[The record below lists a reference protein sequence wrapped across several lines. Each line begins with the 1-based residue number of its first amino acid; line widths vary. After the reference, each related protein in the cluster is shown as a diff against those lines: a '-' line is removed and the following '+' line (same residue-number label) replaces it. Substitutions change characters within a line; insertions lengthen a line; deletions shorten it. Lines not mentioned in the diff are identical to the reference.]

1 MFSPEFL
8 IPFFMFF
15 SMIATAFFLAQSLA
29 KFLGLDSKKTNQS
42 PPLRSDTP
50 HRTRETPSVSAG
62 PDLRTYLPGK
72 NEALPVLTH
81 HRKDLAA

>member
-8 IPFFMFF
+8 IPFFIFF
-15 SMIATAFFLAQSLA
+15 SMIATSFFLGQSLA

-42 PPLRSDTP
+42 PPLKSDTP

-62 PDLRTYLPGK
+62 PDLKQYLPAK
-72 NEALPVLTH
+72 NEVLPTIAG
-81 HRKDLAA
+81 KDLAA